1 MVKLNEYLG
10 SIASSI
16 AEARLVSD
24 LKSLEVAEQ
33 FAKHDLLKHFS
44 IPRFKAENIELT
56 IPVAIAE
63 TGQDDTTTT
72 YVASVTNKT
81 SLRNVTIEVLQD
93 RLPYKK
99 NVIGDIK
106 GDIVSK
112 DETAAFPQ
120 EIKPTEDIVAFDD
133 VQPPRE
139 ESLAPP
145 IKDDVPDYKIAELEN
160 FINQEI
166 VKLDT
171 NLKLGLSIEKELSA
185 YAERAVRAFTKVY
198 PIPPYV
204 RVDLIGAQNAVSQK
218 IKSYVKSAPVTDDSA
233 AKAGPRVIVEGHK
246 LRELPPEN
254 IVQIKMTLK
263 EESLEWYASE
273 NEEGNVSNKLL
284 PE

>member
-33 FAKHDLLKHFS
+33 FSKHELLKHFS

-72 YVASVTNKT
+72 YVASVENKT
-81 SLRNVTIEVLQD
+81 SLRNATIKVLQD
-93 RLPYKK
+93 RLPYTK
-99 NVIGDIK
+99 NVIGDVK
-106 GDIVSK
+106 GDVISK
-112 DETAAFPQ
+112 DEAAAFPQ
-120 EIKPTEDIVAFDD
+120 EIKPVEDIVPFDD
-133 VQPPRE
+133 VKPPRE

-145 IKDDVPDYKIAELEN
+145 IEDYFPDYKVAELEN
-160 FINQEI
+160 SINQEI

-171 NLKLGLSIEKELSA
+171 NLKLGLSIDKELSA
-185 YAERAVRAFTKVY
+185 YAERAVRAFTRVY

-204 RVDLIGAQNAVSQK
+204 RVDLIGAQNAVSQNVK
-218 IKSYVKSAPVTDDSA
+218 AYVKSAPVTDDSA

-246 LRELPPEN
+246 LR
-254 IVQIKMTLK
+254 
-263 EESLEWYASE
+263 
-273 NEEGNVSNKLL
+273 
-284 PE
+284 

>member
-33 FAKHDLLKHFS
+33 FSKHELLKHFS

-72 YVASVTNKT
+72 YVASVENKT
-81 SLRNVTIEVLQD
+81 SLRNATIKVLQD

-99 NVIGDIK
+99 NVIGDVK
-106 GDIVSK
+106 GDVISK
-112 DETAAFPQ
+112 DEAAAFPQ
-120 EIKPTEDIVAFDD
+120 EIKPVEDIVPFDD
-133 VQPPRE
+133 VKPPRE

-145 IKDDVPDYKIAELEN
+145 IEDDFPDYKVAELEN
-160 FINQEI
+160 SINQEI

-171 NLKLGLSIEKELSA
+171 NLKLGLSIDKELSA

-204 RVDLIGAQNAVSQK
+204 RVDLIGAQNAVSQNVK
-218 IKSYVKSAPVTDDSA
+218 GYVKSAPVTDDSA